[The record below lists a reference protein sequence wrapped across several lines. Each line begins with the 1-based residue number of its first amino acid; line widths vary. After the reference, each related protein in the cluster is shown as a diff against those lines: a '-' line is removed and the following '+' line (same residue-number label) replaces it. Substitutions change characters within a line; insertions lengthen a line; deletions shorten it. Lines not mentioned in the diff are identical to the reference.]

1 MKDWS
6 DSVYPGVYDGLDNV
20 MFEYKNG
27 DMQMQVNLDMNNKII
42 SGLINPLYDSEATY
56 SKRNT
61 LELLP
66 VVFFTISVFLSQEI
80 FISICIQLFW

>member
-1 MKDWS
+1 M
-6 DSVYPGVYDGLDNV
+6 
-20 MFEYKNG
+20 
-27 DMQMQVNLDMNNKII
+27 IH
-42 SGLINPLYDSEATY
+42 SEATNLVILPTY

-66 VVFFTISVFLSQEI
+66 VVFFTISVFPSQEI